1 MSDEKSQAD
10 TQQANT
16 DGQAQT
22 AWAMPF
28 QEMMEKMMA
37 RCGCRP
43 EQMGATWAECCG
55 MSPEKKS
62 DSHPV

>member
-1 MSDEKSQAD
+1 MSDEKPQAD
-10 TQQANT
+10 ARQAKT
-16 DGQAQT
+16 DGKAHE

-37 RCGCRP
+37 HCGCHP
-43 EQMGATWAECCG
+43 EQMGAMWAECCG
-55 MSPEKKS
+55 KATENKP